1 MSRKWHRFI
10 IVGCRISNA
19 KRSTISNPLQKISSK
34 QYFDQVLTSC
44 QLSIKSDSS
53 QLESSSST
61 SNAFRKQI
69 LHATVYESHG
79 TICLM
84 KFSKLYRHILHLIIS

>member
-1 MSRKWHRFI
+1 MSCKWHRFI
-10 IVGCRISNA
+10 IAACKISNT
-19 KRSTISNPLQKISSK
+19 KRSTISNPLQTISLK
-34 QYFDQVLTSC
+34 RYFDQVPKSC
-44 QLSIKSDSS
+44 YISIKSDSS

-61 SNAFRKQI
+61 SNAFHKQI

-84 KFSKLYRHILHLIIS
+84 KFSKLYRYI